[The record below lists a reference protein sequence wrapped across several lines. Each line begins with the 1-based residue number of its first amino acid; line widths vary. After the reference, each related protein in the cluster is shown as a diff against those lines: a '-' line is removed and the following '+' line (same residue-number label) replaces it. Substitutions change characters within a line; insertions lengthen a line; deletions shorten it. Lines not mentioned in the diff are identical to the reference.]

1 MAVALA
7 CALLSWPSVPF
18 PGISLLALRIPGTLY
33 LLLLFVFPQ
42 QHLKWGVVLK
52 RLRTFSMGTPPEFLC
67 LQGGTKSL
75 PCFNRVSDL
84 NL

>member
-52 RLRTFSMGTPPEFLC
+52 RLRTFSMGTPLSSSVYRAEL
-67 LQGGTKSL
+67 KVSL
-75 PCFNRVSDL
+75 VLTVCQT
-84 NL
+84 